1 MKKFKLAILSIII
14 SIIIIIA
21 IIIVLINKDIND
33 NLESDFVET
42 EFEQIDTYEPQE
54 KIIQVDNRNKYYAIE
69 KILNTYL
76 YYIKEMK
83 GIIDF
88 QKYDDIE
95 VKKDGVSRLYN
106 ILDFEYISE
115 FNVKKEELQDKIKEY
130 SNYKLEIQKMYV
142 YEKSSSINIYFV
154 YFSIDNENIDLLVKT
169 DSENMTFSIFLDDY
183 MKEKSYGIDMN
194 VKEINISDSEIE
206 KNNDNQ
212 YKYINITDEYMVV
225 QYVNSLINNLNKDTK
240 YVYNN
245 LMQKEYR
252 EKRFRTSDIFLKYV
266 EDNKEVLQNIKPV
279 KYMVNYYE
287 DYREYICI
295 DQYQNY
301 YIFRENAIMDYT
313 FKLDTYTITT
323 DKFKEE
329 YKNADIEEKVQLN
342 IDKFIKM
349 INAHDY
355 INAYDYLPDS
365 FKNNYFNT
373 KEEFENYAK
382 SFFFIYNKVKYNDLS
397 EQGNNIYMCNL
408 QLSDLTQETNEIKDF
423 NIIIQLKDDMD
434 FVLSFEVE

>member
-42 EFEQIDTYEPQE
+42 EFEQIDTYESQKE
-54 KIIQVDNRNKYYAIE
+54 IIQVDNRNKYYALE

-95 VKKDGVSRLYN
+95 VKNDGVSRLYN
-106 ILDFEYISE
+106 ILDSEYISE
-115 FNVKKEELQDKIKEY
+115 FNVKKEKLQDKIKEY

-154 YFSIDNENIDLLVKT
+154 YFSIDNENINLLIKT

-225 QYVNSLINNLNKDTK
+225 QYVNSLKNNLNKDME

-245 LMQKEYR
+245 LMEKEYR
-252 EKRFRTSDIFLKYV
+252 EKRFRTSDIFFKYV
-266 EDNKEVLQNIKPV
+266 EDNKEVLQNIKPI

-287 DYREYICI
+287 DYTEYICV

-301 YIFRENAIMDYT
+301 YIFRENTIMDYT
-313 FKLDTYTITT
+313 FKLDTYTLTT

-329 YKNADIEEKVQLN
+329 YKNADIYEKVQLN

-355 INAYDYLPDS
+355 INAYDYLSDS

-373 KEEFENYAK
+373 EEEFEDYAK
-382 SFFFIYNKVKYNDLS
+382 SFFFKYNNVKYNDLS
-397 EQGNNIYMCNL
+397 EKGNNIYMCNL
-408 QLSDLTQETNEIKDF
+408 QLTDLTEEDNELKDF
-423 NIIIQLKDDMD
+423 NIIIQLKDNMD
-434 FVLSFEVE
+434 FVLSFDV